1 MTNVDQ
7 IYSDTKFPE
16 RLFVLGAGPTL
27 ELIYPYRRE
36 MYKWGHWAVMRS
48 DLVQP
53 FLEFIEPLYSI
64 RYNVIAARHQ
74 KVYGI
79 PLEKPLGNITGPRHS
94 FHGIRQGSHRGFISL
109 AAFIEHFQSFGGKEL
124 FLFGFDGDSSSYWRG
139 QEFDWQD
146 EVPADPDKPAPPPH
160 LRTEAAWEYDTDMM
174 NKENLGGLTKL
185 YHLGKTRNNFMIQVS
200 IQDIKE
206 LII

>member
-1 MTNVDQ
+1 
-7 IYSDTKFPE
+7 
-16 RLFVLGAGPTL
+16 
-27 ELIYPYRRE
+27 

-94 FHGIRQGSHRGFISL
+94 FHGIRQGYHRGFISL